1 MVMAYIYYTQTVTHD
16 IWKVE
21 DPYTFILFVYNTI
34 MHVLIDLND
43 AGNVLIILTPYFV
56 SCEAPILKLGL
67 IFSSKQWALQK
78 QIEFF
83 RIEEKDGGSVN
94 DLDMIS

>member
-1 MVMAYIYYTQTVTHD
+1 MGDNIGLVWGKRNLLTNKMNVYVSSTF
-16 IWKVE
+16 KVE
-21 DPYTFILFVYNTI
+21 DTYTFILFAYNTI

-67 IFSSKQWALQK
+67 RISSK
-78 QIEFF
+78 
-83 RIEEKDGGSVN
+83 
-94 DLDMIS
+94 